1 MLLIAREALTNAD
14 RHARASEV
22 SLELEYRADGL
33 TLTVRD
39 NGIGLPPDWEARQ
52 PRDGRYGMCGMRER
66 ARRMGG
72 EYRFER
78 GPDGARSTLTLPL
91 VAAVAAPR
99 HEVVAPRAAVSP

>member
-22 SLELEYRADGL
+22 SLELDYRADGL

-66 ARRMGG
+66 ARLMAACLSVRSA
-72 EYRFER
+72 
-78 GPDGARSTLTLPL
+78 PGAGTEL
-91 VAAVAAPR
+91 VLHVADAPR
-99 HEVVAPRAAVSP
+99 AGWRARWRQQRAAVSP